1 MAVKKKKKL
10 WDRLKL
16 KYRIS
21 IYNYSTLEEV
31 WSQNITKMTF
41 FFLVGFLAT
50 LITVTVSVLIIFTP
64 LREFIPGYADP
75 SMRRSVIMHQIKADS
90 LEQALRQQNQYL
102 ENLKIILNGG
112 TPLARDSAKS
122 GKIDHTKLNL
132 TKAKEDSLFV
142 RQIEQEERYVIS
154 MDDVRKGSSDIS
166 KMKFFPPLKGMV
178 TNHFNANNGHY
189 GTDIVSS
196 ENQVICATLNGSV
209 ILAEWTMT
217 TGYVIQVQHANNIV
231 SIYKHNYKLL
241 KEIGDNVRAGEA
253 IAIFGNSGE
262 QTTGPHLHFELWYNG
277 VPMNPENFIIF

>member
-1 MAVKKKKKL
+1 MTVKKKRKL
-10 WDRLKL
+10 WDRLRL

-41 FFLVGFLAT
+41 FSLVGFLAT
-50 LITVTVSVLIIFTP
+50 IIAVIVTVLIIFTP

-75 SMRRSVIMHQIKADS
+75 AMRRSVIMHQLKTDS
-90 LEQALRQQNQYL
+90 IEQILLQQSKYL

-112 TPLARDSAKS
+112 VPLARDTAKS
-122 GKIDHTKLNL
+122 GKIDHTKLELKKSKN
-132 TKAKEDSLFV
+132 DSLFV
-142 RQIEQEERYVIS
+142 SQIEQEERYNIS
-154 MDDVRKGSSDIS
+154 MEDVRMGSSDIN
-166 KMKFFPPLKGMV
+166 KMKFFPPLKGLV
-178 TNHFNANNGHY
+178 TNHFNANESHY

-196 ENQVICATLNGSV
+196 ENQVICATLNGTV
-209 ILAEWTMT
+209 ILAEWTLT
-217 TGYVIQVQHANNIV
+217 TGYVIQVQHDNNIV

-241 KEIGDNVRAGEA
+241 KEIGDNVRTGEA

-277 VPMNPENFIIF
+277 VPMNPENYIIF

>member
-10 WDRLKL
+10 WYRLRL

-41 FFLVGFLAT
+41 FSLVGFLAT
-50 LITVTVSVLIIFTP
+50 LIAVTVSVLIIYTP

-75 SMRRSVIMHQIKADS
+75 SMRRSVIMHQLKADS
-90 LEQALRQQNQYL
+90 LEQALRQQDQYL

-112 TPLARDSAKS
+112 TPLARDTAKK
-122 GKIDHTKLNL
+122 GKVDKTKIDLN
-132 TKAKEDSLFV
+132 KSVEDSIFV
-142 RQIEQEERYVIS
+142 SQIEQEERYNIS
-154 MDDVRKGSSDIS
+154 IEDVRKGSSDIN
-166 KMKFFPPLKGMV
+166 KMKFFPPLKGLV
-178 TNHFNANNGHY
+178 TNHFNANSSHY

-196 ENQVICATLNGSV
+196 ENQVICATLNGTV
-209 ILAEWTMT
+209 ILAEWTMA
-217 TGYVIQVQHANNIV
+217 TGYVIQIQHDNNIV

-241 KEIGDNVRAGEA
+241 KEVGDNVRAGEA

-277 VPMNPENFIIF
+277 VPVNSENFIIF